1 MNKTEFRKKVFPLT
15 KKEFYYLSNQKNIS
29 SKNYF
34 DQESDTFDDFPNDQ
48 VLNLQGN
55 LSQRLSITKNH
66 HALFFDGQKTPI
78 EMLNLPIF
86 CCKQTRF
93 SKVPIHTRNY
103 LEIKYIYSGSCVALL
118 NDKKIYLSTG
128 DLLLLEQG
136 SKHSILPAGKNDLIF
151 NFQMDRSYFTQSF
164 IKKFED
170 SDPITH
176 FLTNAIDDSTRHTN
190 YCFFQNRKDDDE
202 DIRFLIESILCEYLD
217 PSTCYKTILDASFL
231 ILFGKLVQR
240 YMANQEEPFQNDNKS
255 YITEIVL
262 YIRDH
267 CDTIRSLQEVAT
279 HFGYNK
285 DYLSKLLK
293 RTVNQ
298 SYKNLITTF
307 RLEKSSEM
315 LAHTEKPIYQI
326 AEDCGFSNLSFFY
339 QKFQNFYHCS
349 PAEYRKH

>member
-1 MNKTEFRKKVFPLT
+1 M
-15 KKEFYYLSNQKNIS
+15 
-29 SKNYF
+29 
-34 DQESDTFDDFPNDQ
+34 
-48 VLNLQGN
+48 
-55 LSQRLSITKNH
+55 
-66 HALFFDGQKTPI
+66 
-78 EMLNLPIF
+78 
-86 CCKQTRF
+86 
-93 SKVPIHTRNY
+93 
-103 LEIKYIYSGSCVALL
+103 
-118 NDKKIYLSTG
+118 
-128 DLLLLEQG
+128 
-136 SKHSILPAGKNDLIF
+136 
-151 NFQMDRSYFTQSF
+151 
-164 IKKFED
+164 
-170 SDPITH
+170 
-176 FLTNAIDDSTRHTN
+176 
-190 YCFFQNRKDDDE
+190 
-202 DIRFLIESILCEYLD
+202 IESILCEYLD

-231 ILFGKLVQR
+231 ILFGKLGQR
-240 YMANQEEPFQNDNKS
+240 YMANQEESFQNDNKS